1 MANTICALLRTSPK
15 ELLMHDPSLN
25 QGGQMNSFT
34 FAGNRGIMQN
44 GTAKAVICKSK
55 KLEDAVKEIGLQI
68 KHYEDNIKFL
78 EGQKNRLDDSI
89 LDIEVALGK
98 IYSASGTGSENKES
112 SNGKNELETI
122 EEILTLNSCQL
133 PTHNGTQITHIPYM
147 KDVIGMV
154 ALLGKVDDDN
164 INRTLS
170 DYLGQETMLAV
181 VCKTHDGLKALQTY
195 DKKGFVNKSSG
206 LHGVGA
212 SIGRPLDDRYL
223 VICLENLRPYT
234 GEFLADDPQ
243 RRLAI
248 KKPRYLNE
256 ETPPGFLGFAVNMI
270 NIDTANL
277 YCVTSTGHGLRETLF
292 YRLFSQLQVYKTGAD
307 MMQALPFIADGA
319 ISLDGGIIKS
329 GGIFSLG
336 KSHSFW
342 QQPRYHD
349 CMGNLRS
356 CIYTGLDS
364 FHDLGYDKEVVMEKI
379 EGKADSAA
387 AVVHKLLRSPKPE
400 QLYLKYAHDIL
411 GVVALLGEFR
421 THKLSS
427 ALDILASKLGIS
439 IKGQYKVSRPS
450 HIREESAVISK
461 ENLLFHAQLYQMEKL
476 SLAFLAMR
484 TSSGDGLRETSF
496 YCLLVIC
503 LERQFPLLPEKVE
516 RLKIIEDLK
525 VELSQLHDQIQEEI
539 RTRTKYKKTFAPFP
553 GMYNSDILVC
563 FF

>member
-1 MANTICALLRTSPK
+1 MDGEQRRMSIDNEKVQLRTSPK

-34 FAGNRGIMQN
+34 FAGNQDIMQN
-44 GTAKAVICKSK
+44 GTAEAVICKSK

-133 PTHNGTQITHIPYM
+133 PTHNGTQISHIPYM

-164 INRTLS
+164 ISRTLS

-195 DKKGFVNKSSG
+195 DKKGLVNKSSG

-277 YCVTSTGHGLRETLF
+277 FCVTSTGHGLRETLF

-319 ISLDGGIIKS
+319 ISLDGGIIKG

-336 KSHSFW
+336 KREVQIKFPKSS
-342 QQPRYHD
+342 
-349 CMGNLRS
+349 GRS
-356 CIYTGLDS
+356 YLPESYFETEIRM
-364 FHDLGYDKEVVMEKI
+364 KE
-379 EGKADSAA
+379 
-387 AVVHKLLRSPKPE
+387 
-400 QLYLKYAHDIL
+400 LKW
-411 GVVALLGEFR
+411 E
-421 THKLSS
+421 
-427 ALDILASKLGIS
+427 
-439 IKGQYKVSRPS
+439 RP
-450 HIREESAVISK
+450 
-461 ENLLFHAQLYQMEKL
+461 Q
-476 SLAFLAMR
+476 FLA
-484 TSSGDGLRETSF
+484 GG
-496 YCLLVIC
+496 
-503 LERQFPLLPEKVE
+503 ERSAM
-516 RLKIIEDLK
+516 I
-525 VELSQLHDQIQEEI
+525 S
-539 RTRTKYKKTFAPFP
+539 
-553 GMYNSDILVC
+553 
-563 FF
+563 